1 MTSPVNLDNI
11 IFVKMKIKINQII
24 TIIDLW
30 ALMFK
35 NLVSNKDVS
44 ANLLENKIGLRLISR
59 SHSIVREHDDGFL

>member
-11 IFVKMKIKINQII
+11 IFVKLKIKINQII

-44 ANLLENKIGLRLISR
+44 ANLLENKIGL
-59 SHSIVREHDDGFL
+59 D